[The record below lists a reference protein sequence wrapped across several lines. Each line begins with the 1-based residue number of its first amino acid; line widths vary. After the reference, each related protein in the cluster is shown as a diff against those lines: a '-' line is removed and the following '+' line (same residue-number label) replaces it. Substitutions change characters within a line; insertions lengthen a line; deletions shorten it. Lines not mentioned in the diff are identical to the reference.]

1 MKSVS
6 TLEVRRSA
14 RLRELAAVGP
24 FVTGSLVKVQVR
36 CGNPNCRCAGGQRHE
51 AHIVSRKEKGRTASY
66 HVPTELLEDV
76 RTWAV
81 EYRKVKRLI
90 REIASLSEQIVRLH
104 VRTRRAKQK
113 REQSLKRPRLPP
125 SR

>member
-1 MKSVS
+1 MKSIN
-6 TLEVRRSA
+6 TLEARRSA

-24 FVTGSLVKVQVR
+24 FVTGSLVKVRVR
-36 CGNPNCRCAGGQRHE
+36 CGNPNCRCASGQRHE

-76 RTWAV
+76 RRWAA
-81 EYRKVKRLI
+81 EYRNVKRLI
-90 REIASLSEQIVRLH
+90 REIASLGEQIVRLH

-113 REQSLKRPRLPP
+113 RARTLMPRKSPP
-125 SR
+125 SP